1 MKRTSLFVALLILL
15 AGCDN
20 SLESDRFQTESED
33 AVATQLNLSSEPA
46 NFAIAIEDAE
56 LLIDDNSPLLVP
68 DLGPRGNSLARL
80 GRVLFYEKQLSQNG
94 TISCASCH
102 KQSDGFAD
110 SQRFSAGFDG
120 GLTSRQAMSVA
131 NVRFYRSG
139 RMFWDERAES
149 LEAQALAPIQNPVEM
164 GLTLEEAVQRVEDQP
179 YYEALFVDAFGDA
192 VVTSDRIA
200 EAIATFER
208 AIVSTNSRYDEW
220 LRAGGNNAD
229 VVAGQGGGN
238 PGIGGGNRGGRG
250 RNGGPGG
257 RVGPNGAG
265 GPNGPGG
272 PRGQGGPGPAGIN
285 PPRGPAD
292 GVQGAQPI
300 GILTVQEDLGR
311 RLFFSRRTRCSTCHS
326 GNAFVGDR
334 PRNNGL
340 DLDTS
345 ADEGAGNGRFKMAS
359 LRNIEMT
366 APYMHD
372 GRFSTLDEVIEFYN
386 NGIQAHPNLDNR
398 LTNRQGNPVR
408 MNLNQNERDALVAFL
423 KALTD
428 ESLATEERFSDPFN
442 N

>member
-1 MKRTSLFVALLILL
+1 MKRTSLFVALLILF

-20 SLESDRFQTESED
+20 SLETDNFQTESED
-33 AVATQLNLSSEPA
+33 ALSAQLNLSTEAQDFS
-46 NFAIAIEDAE
+46 AIVADAE
-56 LLIDDNSPLLVP
+56 FLIDDTSALVTP
-68 DLGPRGNSLARL
+68 DVGGRGNRLATL

-102 KQSDGFAD
+102 KQSEGFSD
-110 SQRFSAGFDG
+110 SQRFSGGFDG
-120 GLTSRQAMSVA
+120 ELTSRQAMSVA

-149 LEAQALAPIQNPVEM
+149 LEAQALGPIQSPVEM
-164 GLTLEEAVQRVEDQP
+164 GLTLEEAVQRVEGQP

-192 VVTSDRIA
+192 VVTMDRIA

-208 AIVSTNSRYDEW
+208 AIVSNDSRYDEW

-229 VVAGQGGGN
+229 VAAGPRGGN
-238 PGIGGGNRGGRG
+238 ANGGQGNRGGRG

-257 RVGPNGAG
+257 P
-265 GPNGPGG
+265 
-272 PRGQGGPGPAGIN
+272 GQGGPGQGGPNQGGPGQAGPGGIN
-285 PPRGPAD
+285 PPGGPLD
-292 GVQGAQPI
+292 EILVTQPE
-300 GILTVQEDLGR
+300 GILTVQEDFGR
-311 RLFFSRRTRCSTCHS
+311 RLFFSRQTRCSTCHS

-345 ADEGAGNGRFKMAS
+345 ADQGAGNGRFKMAS
-359 LRNIEMT
+359 LRNIELT

-372 GRFSTLDEVIEFYN
+372 GRFSTLDQVVEFYN
-386 NGIQAHPNLDNR
+386 SGIQAHPDLDNR
-398 LTNRQGNPVR
+398 LTNRQGNPIR

-423 KALTD
+423 KVLTD